1 MRLGLPYKERTH
13 FKKMLRPIFM
23 TDDSINAN
31 KLRYYKESTPIDKFL
46 CEVLKCQ

>member
-1 MRLGLPYKERTH
+1 MRLGLPCKEGTH

-31 KLRYYKESTPIDKFL
+31 KLRYYKESTSH
-46 CEVLKCQ
+46 